1 MEGVDD
7 LNVMDVRDGIPDIAE
22 TLDIITET
30 LIMLLLDG
38 PEGLGS
44 R

>member
-30 LIMLLLDG
+30 HHA
-38 PEGLGS
+38 S
-44 R
+44 A